1 MYVQCSLLTDN
12 DNIITEPF
20 TAVDVEI
27 AVNENVEIAVNEVS
41 PRSTQSIERATMS
54 PMINALTN
62 ATVAAENTEVPAPR
76 RTTMIQM
83 RLPIQSNLVLTFHY
97 DR

>member
-54 PMINALTN
+54 PMINALTVDS
-62 ATVAAENTEVPAPR
+62 TCTW
-76 RTTMIQM
+76 
-83 RLPIQSNLVLTFHY
+83 
-97 DR
+97 